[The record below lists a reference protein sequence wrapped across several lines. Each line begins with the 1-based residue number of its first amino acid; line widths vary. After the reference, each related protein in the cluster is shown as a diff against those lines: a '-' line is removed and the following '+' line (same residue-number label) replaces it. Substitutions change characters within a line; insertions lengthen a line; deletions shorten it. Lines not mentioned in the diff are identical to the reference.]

1 MKPVRVLI
9 IALLGYAAVLAPTAS
24 QAHGVELSL
33 PGINVRLPVPPF
45 LPIPPLPRVI
55 VQGGGYD
62 SYDREPEYRRMPPP
76 RYYREDWR
84 YEHRDY
90 RNDRRDWDRRDQ
102 GDWDRHDRDDRR
114 GYDRD
119 GRR

>member
-1 MKPVRVLI
+1 MKPVRALV

-24 QAHGVELSL
+24 QARGVEVSL

-45 LPIPPLPRVI
+45 LPIPPLPQVI
-55 VQGGGYD
+55 VQGGYD
-62 SYDREPEYRRMPPP
+62 TYYDREPEYRRAPPP

-84 YEHRDY
+84 YERRDY
-90 RNDRRDWDRRDQ
+90 RNDRRDWGHR
-102 GDWDRHDRDDRR
+102 DWDRHDRDDHR
-114 GYDRD
+114 GHD